1 MGGEISKCDFVIL
14 YSEMCQ
20 QLKDLD
26 KLLNQYFPNDQ
37 CIIVQNHCMDKMFA
51 KSTKDTNSF

>member
-1 MGGEISKCDFVIL
+1 MGGEISKRDFVIL

-20 QLKDLD
+20 HLKDLD

-37 CIIVQNHCMDKMFA
+37 CIIVQNHCMDKMFS
-51 KSTKDTNSF
+51 KSTKDTN

>member
-14 YSEMCQ
+14 YSDMCQ

-26 KLLNQYFPNDQ
+26 KLLSQYFPNDQ
-37 CIIVQNHCMDKMFA
+37 CIIIQNHCMDKMFA
-51 KSTKDTNSF
+51 KSTKDTS

>member
-1 MGGEISKCDFVIL
+1 MGGEISKRDFVIL

-20 QLKDLD
+20 HLKDLD

-37 CIIVQNHCMDKMFA
+37 CIIVQNRCMDKMFS
-51 KSTKDTNSF
+51 KSTKDTN